1 MKQVSICRK
10 VIAYYSLALSI
21 LVAHIKSYR
30 LSHILSGRLVPI
42 FEERLRNVGDWLNVN
57 SEAIYA
63 SKYWKYQN
71 DSLNDN
77 SVWYTQVNILN
88 I

>member
-1 MKQVSICRK
+1 MK
-10 VIAYYSLALSI
+10 
-21 LVAHIKSYR
+21 
-30 LSHILSGRLVPI
+30 
-42 FEERLRNVGDWLNVN
+42 VN

-77 SVWYTQVNILN
+77 SVWYTQVNPSIEYMTISQTGLN
-88 I
+88 GIFPPYKINIASLNFSQKMPNQSTQSVWNGLRTEEP

>member
-1 MKQVSICRK
+1 MKQVGISRK
-10 VIAYYSLALSI
+10 SNSLLLIVI
-21 LVAHIKSYR
+21 LVTHIKSYQ
-30 LSHILSGRLVPI
+30 LLHILSGRLIPI
-42 FEERLRNVGDWLNVN
+42 FEERLRNVGDWLKVN

-77 SVWYTQVNILN
+77 SVWYTQVNLLN

>member
-10 VIAYYSLALSI
+10 SNSLLLII
-21 LVAHIKSYR
+21 LVTHIKVYQ
-30 LSHILSGRLVPI
+30 LSHILSGRLIPI
-42 FEERLRNVGDWLNVN
+42 FEERLRNVGDWLKVN

-77 SVWYTQVNILN
+77 SVWYTQVNL
-88 I
+88 